1 MANYDRIRELL
12 SAGRTIVLDGGIGSE
27 LVRRGVRWRGHGL
40 RTDSEAVQ
48 RLHEEY
54 IAAGAD
60 VIRTNTLQLNQ
71 RIYNNVFR
79 DRNHMRHIGA
89 PGLETRARELLS
101 RAVEM
106 ARAARDAAGRD
117 VTIAGV
123 MSPLEHC
130 FRPDLAPE
138 EAVAAE
144 EHAEVANS
152 LAAAG
157 VDLLLLESMNT
168 LGEARAAAQAAVAT
182 GLPFWASFVLGPEG
196 EILSGEA
203 LQAGVKAMTALGAQ
217 AVLVNCIPAEEVSR
231 GLTGLREAT
240 DRPVGGFAQVGKFDP
255 PSWKFEFHPRFAGTE
270 AWPPKRYAEMA
281 RSWLDAGAQVIGGC
295 CGTGPEHIRAVREV
309 V

>member
-1 MANYDRIRELL
+1 M
-12 SAGRTIVLDGGIGSE
+12 
-27 LVRRGVRWRGHGL
+27 
-40 RTDSEAVQ
+40 Q

-101 RAVEM
+101 KAVDVAQA
-106 ARAARDAAGRD
+106 ARAAAGSE
-117 VTIAGV
+117 VAIAGV

-144 EHAEVANS
+144 EHAGVADS
-152 LAAAG
+152 LAASG

-168 LGEARAAAQAAVAT
+168 LAEASAAAQAATAT
-182 GLPFWASFVLGPEG
+182 DLPFWASFVLGPEG
-196 EILSGEA
+196 EILSGEP
-203 LQAGVKAMTALGAQ
+203 LEAGVEAMEALGAE
-217 AVLVNCIPAEEVSR
+217 AILVNCVPPEDGSR
-231 GLTGLREAT
+231 GLARLCEAT
-240 DRPVGGFAQVGKFDP
+240 DGPVGVFAQIGKFDP
-255 PSWKFEFHPRFAGTE
+255 PSWKFEFHPRFTETE
-270 AWPPKRYAEMA
+270 AWSPQRYAELA
-281 RSWLDAGAQVIGGC
+281 RSWRDAGARVIGGC

-309 V
+309 VWECTTASASGSTPDRW